1 MHYRQPRPFAIASIL
16 YLTSLT
22 LVASLPLEAAPAP
35 TAAQT
40 LDLKP
45 IQSGVDYARPTAA
58 EAKLCTVKPEKR
70 AGSTAW
76 VVRSGDGQVLRKFI
90 DTNSDNFVD
99 VWSFYK
105 DGVEVYRDT
114 DSDFNKTQDQCRWFN
129 AGGMRWGIDANED
142 GNIDRW
148 RAISAHEVA
157 EELVEAIR
165 NRDEAAFRRLL
176 LSPEELNKLGA
187 GRGLTQQLREKLQ
200 AAPSA
205 FRDLVRQQKIVTKQS
220 QFVDFGAARPGAV
233 PAGSDDATRD
243 VIVYEGA
250 SALLDNG
257 GKPEQVQLGVLV
269 SVGNAWRLVEAPQV
283 GSDGVELASVFALSR
298 FTSGD
303 SRGAGGAPP
312 SEKMQALMAD
322 LEKLDERMISAGNA
336 ERTKLTETRARLLH
350 QLADVTEDRELRETW
365 YTQLADMLSAAVVE
379 GIYPEGTR
387 ALENLA
393 RELDRDK
400 ASKDLQ
406 AHVKFQTIWADWG
419 RRSQDPK
426 EDYAKVQD
434 AWLKQLRA
442 FATTYPAS
450 PDTAEALLQLGM
462 ADEFAGQTEKA
473 EQWYKKLASEFSSTS
488 RGRKA
493 AGALR
498 RLASIGKPISIAS
511 DAVGGGKIS
520 LQDFRGKYTLVQY
533 WATWCEPC
541 KADMAQ
547 IKQLHSKYGGR
558 GFAVLGVNL
567 DSSVG
572 KAEAYLKENRL
583 PWKHA
588 YDEGGLEGRL
598 AGELG
603 VMTLPVMLLV
613 DDKGKV
619 VRRNLHVAELDAELK
634 RVLR

>member
-1 MHYRQPRPFAIASIL
+1 MHHRQPSFFPLLATAIVASI
-16 YLTSLT
+16 TGT
-22 LVASLPLEAAPAP
+22 PVAAAPAP
-35 TAAQT
+35 STAQT

-45 IQSGVDYARPTAA
+45 IQPGVDYAQPTDA
-58 EAKLCTVKPEKR
+58 EIKNCTVEPEKR
-70 AGSTAW
+70 AKSTAW
-76 VVRSGDGQVLRKFI
+76 VVRSGDGQVLRRFI

-114 DSDFNKTQDQCRWFN
+114 DSDFNKKQDQYRWFN
-129 AGGMRWGIDANED
+129 AGGMRWGIDSNED
-142 GNIDRW
+142 GKVDRW

-165 NRDEAAFRRLL
+165 NRDETAFRRLL
-176 LSPEELNKLGA
+176 LSPEELKKLGA
-187 GRGLTQQLREKLQ
+187 SDGLTQQFREKLQ
-200 AAPSA
+200 EAPSA
-205 FRDLVRQQKIVTKQS
+205 FRDLVRQQKVVTANS
-220 QFVDFGAARPGAV
+220 EFVDFGAARPGAV
-233 PAGSDDATRD
+233 PAGADGATRD

-250 SALLDNG
+250 SALLDND

-269 SVGNAWRLVEAPQV
+269 SVGDAWRLVEAPQV

-298 FTSGD
+298 YTSGGN
-303 SRGAGGAPP
+303 RAGGGAPP
-312 SEKMQALMAD
+312 SEKMQTLMSE
-322 LEKLDERMISAGNA
+322 LEKLDEKLSAANRA
-336 ERTKLTETRARLLH
+336 DRAKLTAARARLL
-350 QLADVTEDRELRETW
+350 QRLADVTEDRELRETW

-379 GIYPEGTR
+379 GTYPEGTK
-387 ALENLA
+387 ALAELA
-393 RELDRDK
+393 RDLDRAK
-400 ASKDLQ
+400 ASKNLQ
-406 AHVKFQTIWADWG
+406 AHVRFQTIWADWG

-434 AWLKQLRA
+434 AWLKQLRS
-442 FATTYPAS
+442 FATAYPTS
-450 PDTAEALLQLGM
+450 PDTAEAFLQLGM
-462 ADEFAGQTEKA
+462 ADEFAGQIEEA
-473 EQWYKKLASEFSSTS
+473 EEWYKKLAKEFSSTS

-498 RLASIGKPISIAS
+498 RLSSIGKTISIKSNAI
-511 DAVGGGKIS
+511 GGGSVS
-520 LQDFRGKYTLVQY
+520 LADYRGKYTLVQY

-541 KADMAQ
+541 KSDMAQ

-558 GFAVLGVNL
+558 GFAVMGVNL

-572 KAEAYLKENRL
+572 RAEAYLKENRL

-603 VMTLPVMLLV
+603 VMTLPVMILV

-619 VRRNLHVAELDAELK
+619 VRRNLHVAELDSELK